1 MKAHKTQIK
10 IDRSEACLLLFALEQ
25 LRPDLMGPKQKE
37 SQARLIKRL
46 LKADERIMA
55 AMFS

>member
-10 IDRSEACLLLFALEQ
+10 IDRSEACLMLFALEQ
-25 LRPDLMGPKQKE
+25 LKPDLMGPKQRE

-46 LKADERIMA
+46 LKADERITD
-55 AMFS
+55 